1 MKLNNKGMSIIEIVL
16 TFALIMA
23 MVIGMF
29 TIIMNYRDKASLSL
43 KKLEMDTFKNTLT
56 KDIQDDILNL
66 GVKEI
71 NTDGECSSIQG
82 LSHCINIVYR
92 DDSEKAFGTS
102 KVDANNKDSVENKFI
117 YYDGEKY
124 KLRDSLPDK
133 IPSGRNILDFQS
145 ITVEDNNILTTDS
158 TILSN
163 GEEVDI
169 YSIDVYVS
177 HVDFDQDFGIHIV
190 AVSDEDLDD
199 EINEDTGKFKEKILT
214 NNNVITA
221 KPNLTTTSNNAGDS
235 SGLYKSMSTNSGK
248 PTYYFRGNVENNY
261 VSFAGFTWKIIRI
274 NEDGTVRIIMT
285 EGINNNTIYQYSNN
299 PSDYNSSYYS
309 NSNAKTQLDNWYNT
323 NLTKY
328 DSYIADG
335 SYCEAAKTVID
346 DTHSN
351 TLGNTT
357 LTPIG
362 EYNPTFKCLN
372 DSNNYGKLTAKIGL
386 ITYDE
391 VVYAG
396 GYADTVNANYYL
408 NIPSS
413 RHILTMNSCGLRTSA
428 NIYDIWFVRNW
439 SLINSGASFQ
449 NGYLSA
455 TLTNETSSTW
465 GGSLVPVI
473 NIKADVEAIG
483 TGTSS
488 DPYVIGETIN
498 EKILNNNTII
508 TANPTLTTSS
518 NNTKDTAGLYKSTD
532 TNSGN
537 PTYYFRG
544 NVTNNY
550 VSFADQTWRIV
561 RINEDGSVR
570 LILQT
575 GINSNKT
582 YAYGTSDKN
591 YYTESNAKTIVD
603 DWYNTNLIN
612 YDSYIL
618 TGNYCEEYRV
628 LWNES
633 YTSDDATAVK
643 FNLYTPTFKCATDG
657 NGYGVVN
664 AKVGLITYD
673 EALYAGA
680 YPVKKNNSYYLY
692 NGSTTRT
699 MSPSGRLNNSIKSAS
714 TWELTSSSY
723 SLSYSNNTGAKALRP
738 VINLKANAVVIDGT
752 GTKTDPYK
760 IGLNK

>member
-66 GVKEI
+66 GIKEI

-82 LSHCINIVYR
+82 LSQCINIVYR
-92 DDSEKAFGTS
+92 DDSEKVFGTS

-190 AVSDEDLDD
+190 AVSDEELDD

-299 PSDYNSSYYS
+299 SGDYNSSYYS
-309 NSNAKTQLDNWYNT
+309 NSNAKTQLDSWYNT

-335 SYCEAAKTVID
+335 SYCEAARTVID

-455 TLTNETSSTW
+455 SLTNETSSTW

-473 NIKADVEAIG
+473 NIRADVEAIG
-483 TGTSS
+483 TGTST
-488 DPYVIGETIN
+488 DPYVIIEN
-498 EKILNNNTII
+498 LKESVMNSNNLI
-508 TANPTLTTSS
+508 TSTPTLTTSS
-518 NNTKDTAGLYKSTD
+518 NNTSDASGLYKSTA
-532 TNSGN
+532 TNTGN

-544 NVTNNY
+544 NVENNY
-550 VSFADQTWRIV
+550 VKFAGFTWRIV
-561 RINEDGSVR
+561 RINEDGTIR
-570 LILQT
+570 LIMQN
-575 GINSNKT
+575 GINDSFTYQFSTSASNSYYSLGNSKT
-582 YAYGTSDKN
+582 VLDN
-591 YYTESNAKTIVD
+591 
-603 DWYNTNLIN
+603 WYSTNLSAF
-612 YDSYIL
+612 DSYIM
-618 TGNYCEEYRV
+618 TGDYYCEQIQDGSR
-628 LWNES
+628 LI
-633 YTSDDATAVK
+633 D
-643 FNLYTPTFKCATDG
+643 FKCNNDS
-657 NGYGVVN
+657 NNHGVVN
-664 AKVGLITYD
+664 SNIGLITYN
-673 EALYAGA
+673 ESVYAGGF
-680 YPVKKNNSYYLY
+680 YLSENQKYYLY
-692 NGSTTRT
+692 NPNNYLDVTMTPSSIVSSEIRYVYYIYTKYIGAGYPTTKYR
-699 MSPSGRLNNSIKSAS
+699 
-714 TWELTSSSY
+714 
-723 SLSYSNNTGAKALRP
+723 LRP
-738 VINLKANAVVIDGT
+738 VINLKTNIQVSGT
-752 GTKTDPYK
+752 GTSTDPYVVK
-760 IGLNK
+760 